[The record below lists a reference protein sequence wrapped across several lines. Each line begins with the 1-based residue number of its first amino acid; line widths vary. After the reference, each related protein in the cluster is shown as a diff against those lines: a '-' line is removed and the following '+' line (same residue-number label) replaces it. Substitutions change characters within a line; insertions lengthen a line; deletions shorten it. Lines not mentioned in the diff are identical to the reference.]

1 MSQGRKDK
9 DDVIDLSD
17 LAVAL
22 SYDGQNTPRITAKGR
37 DELAKK
43 IIESAE
49 QAGVPRMPDPELAA
63 VLAQVPLGDEI
74 PEALFRAV
82 AEVIAF
88 AYIVSGKLPT
98 GFRPADD
105 DTAPTPDSV
114 T

>member
-1 MSQGRKDK
+1 MSQDGKDK

-37 DELAKK
+37 DELAQK

-49 QAGVPRMPDPELAA
+49 QAGVPRMPDPGLAA

-74 PEALFRAV
+74 PEELFRAV

-88 AYIVSGKLPT
+88 AYMVSGKLPP
-98 GFRPADD
+98 GFRPGENEPGA
-105 DTAPTPDSV
+105 
-114 T
+114 